1 MIISVLR
8 LIPELVDEAA
18 VGVDRRSLV
27 VAVDATPALPAE
39 CSAPDVEEAD
49 RIEEI
54 AIVFVINDVAVDNVD
69 VDSSFLELED
79 SRFVVLGDFEG
90 DGSDIEKSLI
100 ATSV

>member
-1 MIISVLR
+1 MNFIDSSR
-8 LIPELVDEAA
+8 LSCRANNRHHSCHSETVIHYF
-18 VGVDRRSLV
+18 S
-27 VAVDATPALPAE
+27 
-39 CSAPDVEEAD
+39 C
-49 RIEEI
+49 II